1 VRGTGIKEDI
11 EQALAKP
18 ATDLLA
24 GLTVAIVALPLALA
38 FGIASGLGPQ
48 AGITTAIVAG
58 ALAAIFG
65 GSRFQVSGPTGAMTV
80 VLIPIYRDHGADGV
94 LLTGLLA
101 GIILILAA
109 AAKLGSL
116 VQRLPIALIEGFTAG
131 IAVVIALAQ
140 FEFIPD
146 LMAFGCA
153 LSVCV
158 LMLAGAR
165 VWPKLPIGL
174 VLVTVWAII
183 ATWLNL
189 PLDRIGELPAQIGVL
204 SFSFLEQNWLPLVFP
219 AFAVALLAG
228 LESLLSAKIADQM
241 KPGLPPH
248 QSNRELF
255 GQGVANL
262 AVPFLG
268 GVPATA
274 ALARTA
280 VNVNSGANSKLAA
293 VSHSLILA
301 ILVLL
306 FAPLVETLPLAALAG
321 VLIATAVRMVRFAD
335 LKELLFE
342 SKTSAAV
349 LLVTFVVTVAVD
361 LTTAL
366 ATGLIMHG
374 LLAHTK
380 FGRLLGA
387 RINQS
392 RIDPD

>member
-1 VRGTGIKEDI
+1 MRGTGIKEDI
-11 EQALAKP
+11 QQALARP

-58 ALAAIFG
+58 VLAAIFG

-109 AAKLGSL
+109 AVKLGSL

-146 LMAFGCA
+146 LTAFSCA
-153 LSVCV
+153 FSICV

-165 VWPKLPIGL
+165 IWPKLPIGL

-204 SFSFLEQNWLPLVFP
+204 SVSFLEQNWLPLVIP

-241 KPGLPPH
+241 KPELPPH

-321 VLIATAVRMVRFAD
+321 VLIATAIRMVRFAD
-335 LKELLFE
+335 LRELFFE
-342 SKTSAAV
+342 SRTSAAV
-349 LLVTFVVTVAVD
+349 LLVTFVVTIAID
-361 LTTAL
+361 LTSAL
-366 ATGLIMHG
+366 ATGLILHG

-380 FGRLLGA
+380 FGRQLSGL
-387 RINQS
+387 INQS
-392 RIDPD
+392 RIRPD